1 MPPRK
6 HTARTPAPPKNILVA
21 AETPAPAIEVE
32 SHEDIKIPQE
42 YTQEIVDFAKDTTE
56 YDRLLQE
63 ALDTGN
69 EPSELNNYDP
79 ASGLR
84 ITEET
89 EFELSSLAGPGAASE
104 GGAAQLG
111 QLHTVEHPETIE
123 RDRYGDVLQ
132 HDAADFV
139 ASSHAADLAA
149 EQRAADDEAQITRG
163 IRDRKHTDRAI
174 MRFGYMT
181 GLAIADNI
189 TGGYIPGEKMVRRI
203 ARDPEVSKAI
213 NDCLDEIA
221 EDLEISKYMN
231 AGMRLGA
238 LTVGI
243 MLEIKSAEAA
253 NSE

>member
-6 HTARTPAPPKNILVA
+6 HTARTAAPPKNILVA
-21 AETPAPAIEVE
+21 AEAPTPAIEVE
-32 SHEDIKIPQE
+32 SHEDIKIPEE
-42 YTQEIVDFAKDTTE
+42 YAQEIVEFAKDTTD

-69 EPSELNNYDP
+69 EPVELSNYDP

-89 EFELSSLAGPGAASE
+89 EFEVSPDGGPAGGPI
-104 GGAAQLG
+104 
-111 QLHTVEHPETIE
+111 PETIE
-123 RDRYGDVLQ
+123 RDRYSEVLQ
-132 HDAADFV
+132 HDAADFI

-149 EQRAADDEAQITRG
+149 EQRTADDEAQITRG
-163 IRDRKHTDRAI
+163 IRDRKHADRAI

-253 NSE
+253 SSE

>member
-89 EFELSSLAGPGAASE
+89 EFELSSAASE

-111 QLHTVEHPETIE
+111 SIPETIE